1 MRPAV
6 GSSSSSAAE
15 EEEGLAETW
24 TKAREEGGTQEEL
37 EVAAEAVEARRL
49 EEGWRGVEREL
60 ELGEVRWGVGRAE
73 EEGGDGRPLVRSEEL
88 PFAKVR
94 WGPDGALELEV
105 LGRRWSSCEG
115 GGEGRSLEEEGC

>member
-49 EEGWRGVEREL
+49 EEGWRGVEK
-60 ELGEVRWGVGRAE
+60 RA
-73 EEGGDGRPLVRSEEL
+73 
-88 PFAKVR
+88 
-94 WGPDGALELEV
+94 
-105 LGRRWSSCEG
+105 
-115 GGEGRSLEEEGC
+115 